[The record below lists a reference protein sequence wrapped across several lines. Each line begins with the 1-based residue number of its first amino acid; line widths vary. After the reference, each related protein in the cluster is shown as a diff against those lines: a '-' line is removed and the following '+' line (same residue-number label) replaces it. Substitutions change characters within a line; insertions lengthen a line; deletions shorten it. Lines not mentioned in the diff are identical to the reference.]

1 MDANFGGTLLDY
13 CQKMIAGEVPIP
25 PVAQLIGM
33 EMGYGPK
40 ATSSMG
46 ENGWTRDV

>member
-1 MDANFGGTLLDY
+1 MMVLISAALCWILSENDGRRGS
-13 CQKMIAGEVPIP
+13 IP